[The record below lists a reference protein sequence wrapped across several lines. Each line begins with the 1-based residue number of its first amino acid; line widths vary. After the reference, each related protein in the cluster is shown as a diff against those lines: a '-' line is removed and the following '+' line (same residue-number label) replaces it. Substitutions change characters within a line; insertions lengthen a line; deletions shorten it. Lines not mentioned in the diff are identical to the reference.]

1 MLCCLKS
8 RILKHLRVTG
18 SVAAK
23 IQFTIGDIAARS
35 VFAIW
40 QSARMG
46 GYGVA
51 NVNGGVRAVI
61 ALADAAAAKCDL
73 FMECKGLVSDAG
85 PRLLSATSTF
95 ALAVVG
101 GCLIGLNLVF

>member
-1 MLCCLKS
+1 MY
-8 RILKHLRVTG
+8 TG
-18 SVAAK
+18 SIASKLQSTIGPIAAK
-23 IQFTIGDIAARS
+23 S

-73 FMECKGLVSDAG
+73 FKDCKGLISDAG
-85 PRLLSATSTF
+85 PRLRSATSSS
-95 ALAVVG
+95 ALAVVC